1 VPDVTERGA
10 GFALARDRFKGDDV
24 LEVRERISRAVE
36 RARTEHIPTLIEV
49 ETYRFRGHSISDPGH
64 YRTKDEIEQWKQRD
78 AVLIARE
85 RLVAALG
92 EDEIVSL
99 EAHIKAQV
107 QEAVRFAEQ
116 SPPADEATIWSS
128 VYATPGTDPRKM

>member
-1 VPDVTERGA
+1 M
-10 GFALARDRFKGDDV
+10 
-24 LEVRERISRAVE
+24 LEVRDRISRAVE

-49 ETYRFRGHSISDPGH
+49 ETYRFRGHSISDPGN
-64 YRTKDEIEQWKQRD
+64 YRTKDEIEQWKKRD

-85 RLVAALG
+85 RLVAAQG

-107 QEAVRFAEQ
+107 QEAVRFGEQ
-116 SPPADEATIWSS
+116 SPPAEEATIWST